1 MQQFSKVLKNHLEA
15 GGAAVVATHIDLGL
29 TLSSLSINLE
39 DYQMKNGNINASA
52 KAFL

>member
-1 MQQFSKVLKNHLEA
+1 M
-15 GGAAVVATHIDLGL
+15 ATHIDLGL

-39 DYQMKNGNINASA
+39 DYQIKNGNINESA